1 MIELQGTTAAER
13 RQWLSELLKTGTY
26 TVTFTKV
33 DGTSRDMPCT
43 LQENLLPTRA
53 FAESKREPNP
63 ETLSVW
69 CVDKEAW
76 RSFRV
81 MNVTAVA
88 EYSPTKETTWIV
100 ALEEDPETGDLVM
113 PIPEELLKSQGWKVG
128 DTLDWDF
135 DEKTHTAVLTK
146 KDDQTSSQ
154 SGS

>member
-1 MIELQGTTAAER
+1 MIELQGTTAQER
-13 RQWLSELLKTGTY
+13 RAWLVELLKSGTY

-33 DGTSRDMPCT
+33 DGSRRDMPCT

-53 FAESKREPNP
+53 FAESRREPNP

-69 CVDKEAW
+69 CVDQDAW

-81 MNVTAVA
+81 MNVVSVA
-88 EYSPTKETTWIV
+88 EYPDKKETTWIV

-128 DTLDWDF
+128 DTLDRDF
-135 DEKTHTAVLTK
+135 NEETQTAILSK

-154 SGS
+154 PQS

>member
-1 MIELQGTTAAER
+1 MIELQGTTAEQR
-13 RQWLSELLKTGTY
+13 RAWLAELLRSGTY

-33 DGTSRDMPCT
+33 DGSTRDMPCT

-53 FAESKREPNP
+53 FAESRREPNP

-69 CVDKEAW
+69 CVDQEAW

-88 EYSPTKETTWIV
+88 EYSPKKETTWIV
-100 ALEEDPETGDLVM
+100 ALEEDPETGDLIM
-113 PIPEELLKSQGWKVG
+113 PIPQDILDSQGWKVG

-135 DEKTHTAVLTK
+135 NEETQTATLSK
-146 KDDQTSSQ
+146 KNDQTGSQ
-154 SGS
+154 SES